1 MEYRGYEVNF
11 VQNFTDIDDKMI
23 NKANEEHTTVK
34 EIGDKYIDEY
44 YKDADGLNIK
54 RATTNP
60 RATEYISE
68 IIEFVSGLIEKVMLM
83 KLMVMYTLELRSL
96 KVMDSL

>member
-68 IIEFVSGLIEKVMLM
+68 IILFNLLFVS
-83 KLMVMYTLELRSL
+83 LRMNVLLCCSI
-96 KVMDSL
+96 SFSF